1 MKKYICEAIGTCM
14 LVLLGCGSAVLAGEQ
29 IGTIG
34 IALCF
39 GLAIVAIAYSVGRIS
54 GGHVN
59 PAVSVAMLINKKI
72 TLKDFAFY
80 VIAQIIGAFVG
91 AGLLFAIIA
100 TTNLGKPGLGANVF
114 GESNPVG
121 INVFGALLVELL
133 ATLIFVLVIL
143 GVTHNDK
150 YAGKAG
156 IVIGLTLALIHMI
169 LIPLTGT
176 SVNPARSLAPA
187 IIVGG
192 VALQQ
197 VWVFI
202 VAPMAGGALAGVI
215 WKYLAKDENDI

>member
-59 PAVSVAMLINKKI
+59 PAVSLAMLINKKI
-72 TLKDFAFY
+72 SLKDFALY
-80 VIAQIIGAFVG
+80 VIAQIIGAFIG
-91 AGLLFAIIA
+91 AGILFAIIA
-100 TTNLGKPGLGANVF
+100 TTSLGNPGLGANTF
-114 GESNPVG
+114 GDANPVG
-121 INVFGALLVELL
+121 INVFGALLVECI

-150 YAGKAG
+150 YSSKAG

-202 VAPMAGGALAGVI
+202 VAPLVGGALAGVI
-215 WKYLAKDENDI
+215 WKFLAKDEKEI